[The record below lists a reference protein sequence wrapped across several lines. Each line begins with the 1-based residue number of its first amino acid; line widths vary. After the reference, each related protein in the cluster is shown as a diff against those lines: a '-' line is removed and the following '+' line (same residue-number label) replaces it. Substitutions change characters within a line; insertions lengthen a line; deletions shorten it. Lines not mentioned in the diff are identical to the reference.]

1 MEHSKPTTQAPRT
14 STKPGSEMKRAAFYL
29 LSGVIAFQL
38 VIVAGVLVACFRTG
52 NDRCTGDKVNEL
64 MQLIVGQSFMLYGA
78 EKTR

>member
-1 MEHSKPTTQAPRT
+1 
-14 STKPGSEMKRAAFYL
+14 MKRAAFYL

-38 VIVAGVLVACFRTG
+38 VIVAGVLAACFRTG
-52 NDRCTGDKVNEL
+52 SERCTGDKVSEL